1 MHMKIC
7 GQVLLFRIGES
18 RIMNNGLKKKL
29 NKEHLVIEYS
39 EWRILRVLLKNNEY
53 ICARLLNYKMN
64 IEHSLNNEQ
73 FGENGMNNE

>member
-1 MHMKIC
+1 MKIC

-39 EWRILRVLLKNNEY
+39 E
-53 ICARLLNYKMN
+53 
-64 IEHSLNNEQ
+64 
-73 FGENGMNNE
+73 